1 MIAPIFCQPALIA
14 SPLNDSHRAKRLFGR
29 MLPMPTF
36 LKKDVTTDFNPC
48 IFWRFPIAA
57 KAAGIHVYPLDG
69 TQSSKERI
77 DRGAELMA
85 YRYDHP
91 NNLVSLIEDS
101 IKKFSDNPLFGT
113 KNAAGEYEWVTYG
126 QVGRRIDNLRGGLA
140 RMGIKKGDAV
150 GIIADNRTEWAILA
164 FAAYGLGARYIPMY
178 EKELP
183 QIWRYIINDGS
194 VRLLFVATPDILK
207 QVNAFEK
214 DTPGLEN
221 TLLIDGQDENT
232 MAALERIGQSH
243 PVPAIHPDP
252 GDIAVLI
259 YTSGTTGDP
268 KGVLLSHG
276 NFTTNFQAGGALF
289 PDLGPGSRSLCIL
302 PWAHSFGQTAELYN
316 LIQFGGSMGF
326 MGDVTTLAEDMGKVR
341 PTLLVAVPRVFNKI
355 YDGLWAKMNDAGGL
369 ARALFSMGVESAR
382 KRRELAEKG
391 ESSFLTNLK
400 LKLADRIVFQKIRNR
415 FGGRLTTAIT
425 GSATMNVEIGH
436 FFSDMGIPVYDCYGL
451 TETTPAVTMNCPAA
465 HRPGSV
471 GRPIDQVSVEID
483 RLFLDDGADDGEIIV
498 HGPNVMQGYNNKP
511 DATRKVITTDGGF
524 RTGDRGRL
532 DKDGFLFITGRIKE
546 QYKLENGKYVFPAA
560 IEEEIKLMPLVE
572 NAMVYGEGRPYNVCM
587 IVPDFVVLGKYA
599 REHQLVEDPTELVAA
614 IDIQKMI
621 ADEITAFLKGKVGGY
636 EIPKKF
642 LFVKE
647 DFSLE
652 NGTLTQTM
660 KLKRRSVLGQ
670 YQDQLDALYA

>member
-1 MIAPIFCQPALIA
+1 M
-14 SPLNDSHRAKRLFGR
+14 LF
-29 MLPMPTF
+29 
-36 LKKDVTTDFNPC
+36 KKS
-48 IFWRFPIAA
+48 I
-57 KAAGIHVYPLDG
+57 DG
-69 TQSSKERI
+69 GEP
-77 DRGAELMA
+77 MA

-101 IKKFSDNPLFGT
+101 VAKFPENPLFGT
-113 KNAAGEYEWVTYG
+113 KNEAGDYEWVTYG
-126 QVGRRIDNLRGGLA
+126 QVGRRVDHLRAGLT

-183 QIWRYIINDGS
+183 RIWQYIINDGG
-194 VRLLFVATPDILK
+194 VKVLFVATPDILE
-207 QVNAFEK
+207 QVNGFKNEAPKLEK
-214 DTPGLEN
+214 VLRINGRGEDTMQE
-221 TLLIDGQDENT
+221 
-232 MAALERIGQSH
+232 LERIGQSH
-243 PVPAIHPDP
+243 PVPAIHPEP
-252 GDIAVLI
+252 QDIAVLI

-326 MGDVTTLAEDMGKVR
+326 MEDVTTLAEDLEKVR

-355 YDGLWAKMNDAGGL
+355 YDGLWAKMNDSGGL
-369 ARALFSMGVESAR
+369 ARALFTMGVESAR
-382 KRRELAEKG
+382 KRRELAETG
-391 ESSFLTNLK
+391 RSSFLINLK
-400 LKLADRIVFQKIRNR
+400 FKLADRIVFQKIRNR

-471 GRPIDQVSVEID
+471 GRPIDQVTVEID
-483 RLFLDDGADDGEIIV
+483 RLFTDEGADDGEIVV

-511 DATRKVITTDGGF
+511 DATREVMTTDGGF

-532 DKDGFLFITGRIKE
+532 DEDGFLFITGRIKE
-546 QYKLENGKYVFPAA
+546 QYKLENGKYVFPAT

-599 REHQLVEDPTELVAA
+599 REHQLAEGPAQLVADR
-614 IDIQKMI
+614 DIQNMI
-621 ADEITAFLKGKVGGY
+621 AHEITAFLKGKFGKY

-647 DFSLE
+647 NFSLE

-670 YQDQLDALYA
+670 YQNQLDALYA